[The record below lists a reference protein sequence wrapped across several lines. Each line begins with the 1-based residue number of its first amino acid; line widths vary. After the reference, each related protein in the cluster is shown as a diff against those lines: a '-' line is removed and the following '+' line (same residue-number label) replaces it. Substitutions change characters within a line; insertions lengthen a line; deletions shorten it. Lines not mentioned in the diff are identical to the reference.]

1 MMEFSGKR
9 ALVTGAAVGIGR
21 ACAIKLAEGGAEVI
35 AVDIC
40 ADGVERVKDEI
51 EAKGG
56 VAHAYACD
64 VSDEA
69 AVVALCND
77 VKAKLGGVDI
87 LVNNAAIWR
96 TWKPFSEVS
105 YDEWRKFMDINVMG
119 TVYFTKELIDGMVE
133 RGWGRVINIASVAGV
148 YGNKNMVQ
156 YSATKG
162 AVIAMTKA
170 LAKEVAGT
178 GVTVN
183 ATSPGSVS
191 DSANPDIDFTSESD
205 LSYMGRTGSGNEN
218 AGLVCYLASE
228 AASYVSGQ
236 NIQIDGCRKRL

>member
-1 MMEFSGKR
+1 MEFSGKI

-21 ACAIKLAEGGAEVI
+21 ACAIKLAEGGATVV
-35 AVDIC
+35 AVDIS
-40 ADGVERVKDEI
+40 ADGVERVKGEI

-56 VAHAYACD
+56 TAYAYSCD

-69 AVVALCND
+69 AVVALCDD

-148 YGNKNMVQ
+148 YGNRNMVQ

-205 LSYMGRTGSGNEN
+205 LSYMGRTGSGAEN

>member
-1 MMEFSGKR
+1 MEFSGKI

-21 ACAIKLAEGGAEVI
+21 ACAIKLAEGGATVV
-35 AVDIC
+35 AVDIS
-40 ADGVERVKDEI
+40 AEGVERVKGEI

-56 VAHAYACD
+56 TAYAYSCD

-69 AVVALCND
+69 AVVALCDD

-148 YGNKNMVQ
+148 YGNRNMVP

-191 DSANPDIDFTSESD
+191 DSANPDMDFTSESD

-228 AASYVSGQ
+228 EASYVSGQ

>member
-191 DSANPDIDFTSESD
+191 DSANPDIDFTSETD

>member
-21 ACAIKLAEGGAEVI
+21 ACAIKFAEGGAAVI
-35 AVDIC
+35 AVDIS
-40 ADGVERVKDEI
+40 AEGAEKVKDEI

-56 VAHAYACD
+56 VAYAYTCD

-69 AVVALCND
+69 AVVALCDD

-96 TWKPFSEVS
+96 TWKPFSEIS
-105 YDEWRKFMDINVMG
+105 YDEWRKFMDINLMG

-133 RGWGRVINIASVAGV
+133 RGWGRVINVASVAGV

-191 DSANPDIDFTSESD
+191 DSANPDMDFTSETD

>member
-105 YDEWRKFMDINVMG
+105 YDEWRKFME
-119 TVYFTKELIDGMVE
+119 TKQLSLKKHTTRKEI
-133 RGWGRVINIASVAGV
+133 
-148 YGNKNMVQ
+148 
-156 YSATKG
+156 TK
-162 AVIAMTKA
+162 K
-170 LAKEVAGT
+170 KEK
-178 GVTVN
+178 
-183 ATSPGSVS
+183 SLKKS
-191 DSANPDIDFTSESD
+191 
-205 LSYMGRTGSGNEN
+205 
-218 AGLVCYLASE
+218 
-228 AASYVSGQ
+228 
-236 NIQIDGCRKRL
+236 

>member
-21 ACAIKLAEGGAEVI
+21 ACAIKFAEGAEK
-35 AVDIC
+35 
-40 ADGVERVKDEI
+40 VKDEI

-56 VAHAYACD
+56 VAYAYTCD

-133 RGWGRVINIASVAGV
+133 RGWGRVINVASVAGV
-148 YGNKNMVQ
+148 YGNRNMVQ

-191 DSANPDIDFTSESD
+191 DSANPDIDFTSETD

>member
-1 MMEFSGKR
+1 MEFDNKI
-9 ALVTGAAVGIGR
+9 ALVTGASVGIGR
-21 ACAIKLAEGGAEVI
+21 AVAIKLAEGGATVV
-35 AVDIC
+35 AVDLNG
-40 ADGVERVKDEI
+40 DGVKKVEAEI
-51 EAKGG
+51 ASSGG
-56 VAHAYACD
+56 KAFAYACD

-69 AVVALCND
+69 AVAALCTD
-77 VKAKLGGVDI
+77 VKANVGRVDI
-87 LVNNAAIWR
+87 LVNNAGIWR
-96 TWKPFSEVS
+96 TWKPFLEVS
-105 YDEWRKFMDINVMG
+105 VDEWRKFLDVNLMG
-119 TVYFTKELIDGMVE
+119 TVYFTRELLSDMIE
-133 RGWGRVINIASVAGV
+133 AGWGRIINVASVAGV
-148 YGNKNMVQ
+148 YGNRNMTH
-156 YSATKG
+156 YSASKG
-162 AVIAMTKA
+162 AMISMTKA

-191 DSANPDIDFTSESD
+191 DSGNPDMDFTSESD

>member
-1 MMEFSGKR
+1 MEFSGKI

-21 ACAIKLAEGGAEVI
+21 ATAIQLAKGGADVVVVDISAEGAEK
-35 AVDIC
+35 
-40 ADGVERVKDEI
+40 VKGEI
-51 EAKGG
+51 EANGG
-56 VAHAYACD
+56 VAYAYACD

-69 AVVALCND
+69 AVVALCDD
-77 VKAKLGGVDI
+77 VKAKLGRVDI

-96 TWKPFSEVS
+96 MWKPLSEVS
-105 YDEWRKFMDINVMG
+105 YDEWRKMMDINVMG
-119 TVYFTKELIDGMVE
+119 TVYFTKELVYGMVE

-148 YGNKNMVQ
+148 YGNRNMVP

-162 AVIAMTKA
+162 AVISMTKA

-191 DSANPDIDFTSESD
+191 DSANPDMDFASDTD

>member
-1 MMEFSGKR
+1 MEFSGKI

-21 ACAIKLAEGGAEVI
+21 ATAIQLAEGGATVV
-35 AVDIC
+35 AVDIS
-40 ADGVERVKDEI
+40 ADGVEKVKGEI

-56 VAHAYACD
+56 TAYAYSCD

-69 AVVALCND
+69 AVVALCDD

-148 YGNKNMVQ
+148 YGNRNMVP

-191 DSANPDIDFTSESD
+191 DSANPDMDFTSDTD

>member
-1 MMEFSGKR
+1 
-9 ALVTGAAVGIGR
+9 
-21 ACAIKLAEGGAEVI
+21 
-35 AVDIC
+35 
-40 ADGVERVKDEI
+40 
-51 EAKGG
+51 
-56 VAHAYACD
+56 
-64 VSDEA
+64 
-69 AVVALCND
+69 
-77 VKAKLGGVDI
+77 
-87 LVNNAAIWR
+87 
-96 TWKPFSEVS
+96 
-105 YDEWRKFMDINVMG
+105 
-119 TVYFTKELIDGMVE
+119 MVH
-133 RGWGRVINIASVAGV
+133 
-148 YGNKNMVQ
+148 

-191 DSANPDIDFTSESD
+191 DSANPDIDFTSETD

>member
-205 LSYMGRTGSGNEN
+205 LSYMGRTGSGAEN